1 MSLKITGKIHRL
13 YPPVQVSEKFRK
25 REFILEVMETVNGEV
40 YAQYVKLQAVQ
51 GKADMLNN
59 YQLGQTVTVHFNL
72 KGNMNEKDGK
82 ELCFTNLDAW
92 KVELP
97 GQAAAPTQGGGAQ
110 QGYQQP
116 GYGQAPAQQAY
127 QQPQQQAYRQPPA
140 QQGYQQGPPPQQ
152 QYQQAPP
159 PQQQTSPNPSQG
171 GGYNQGYPQQQQF
184 QQGLPPQ
191 QGYQQPPA
199 GYNGGYQQQPTAK
212 DDCPF

>member
-59 YQLGQTVTVHFNL
+59 YQLGQMVTVHFNL

-92 KVELP
+92 KIEIP
-97 GQAAAPTQGGGAQ
+97 GQAAAPSQGGGAQ

-116 GYGQAPAQQAY
+116 GYGQAPAQQ
-127 QQPQQQAYRQPPA
+127 
-140 QQGYQQGPPPQQ
+140 GYQQPQQ

-159 PQQQTSPNPSQG
+159 PPQQQTSPYPSQG

-184 QQGLPPQ
+184 QQGPPPQ

-199 GYNGGYQQQPTAK
+199 GYNSGYQQQPAAK
-212 DDCPF
+212 DDLPF